1 MVRGAA
7 IMIMLSLASGF
18 AGCAEQTR
26 VVHEGK
32 RFLESVPGA
41 QVGGEDANSMD
52 SSERESGDLVAGVT
66 SASLDQ
72 SRLPQPDQTDESNP
86 DEPPTDELV
95 DTQTDGSITLKAR
108 TVREVLV
115 HVSRVVSLDGDE
127 GERYQEAFTRDV
139 LSSETKRHFQAQSK
153 DPTKEALDYLRG
165 NRAAINKL
173 LTRMPAAENSPS
185 VLFSSGGPNQFKL
198 EVVGPASRGLKFTE
212 LWVANEK
219 GQWKFMW
226 VR

>member
-1 MVRGAA
+1 MARGAA
-7 IMIMLSLASGF
+7 ITMMLAFASGF
-18 AGCAEQTR
+18 QGCGEQTR
-26 VVHEGK
+26 VVREGK

-41 QVGGEDANSMD
+41 QVGGEDAKSKD
-52 SSERESGDLVAGVT
+52 SSESESEGLVAGVT

-72 SRLPQPDQTDESNP
+72 SRLPQPGEADESSP
-86 DEPPTDELV
+86 DEPTQDELV
-95 DTQTDGSITLKAR
+95 DTQADGSITLKAR

-139 LSSETKRHFQAQSK
+139 LAGETRRHFQAQSK
-153 DPTKEALDYLRG
+153 DPVKEALAYLRG

-185 VLFSSGGPNQFKL
+185 VLFSSGGANQFKL
-198 EVVGPASRGLKFTE
+198 EVVGPAARGLKFTE

>member
-7 IMIMLSLASGF
+7 IMMMLALAIGF
-18 AGCAEQTR
+18 AGCGEQTR

-41 QVGGEDANSMD
+41 QVGGEDAESKD
-52 SSERESGDLVAGVT
+52 SSESESGDLVAGVT

-72 SRLPQPDQTDESNP
+72 SRLPQPGEVDVANP
-86 DEPPTDELV
+86 DEPAKDELV
-95 DTQTDGSITLKAR
+95 DTQADGSITLKAR

-115 HVSRVVSLDGDE
+115 HVSRIVSLDGDE
-127 GERYQEAFTRDV
+127 GERYQQAFTRDV
-139 LSSETKRHFQAQSK
+139 LSGETKRHFQAQSK
-153 DPTKEALDYLRG
+153 DASKEALAYLRD

-185 VLFSSGGPNQFKL
+185 VLFSSGGANQFKL